1 MKPLSE
7 SDTVAEIDQGGGNPP
22 PARGLR
28 AALATPGLALAA
40 LLVVSLAIAA
50 GAPLA
55 LASRNLTRVSL
66 VRNELVATQQ
76 LQDITLALQGSLV
89 SDLSGDLTA
98 NLLMVDA
105 LRAALR
111 QVEAMDLPLDPETS
125 NRVAQLHTILGS
137 SDIVPGPV
145 LVAGL
150 SLVRDIAA
158 ARYGSQAAL
167 LREIQSNADSER
179 RLAYWTLGVLLLL
192 VVMGAW
198 WIPRRL
204 LRPVGEMTEL
214 LGRVAEGRT
223 EPVAAAERHP
233 LMAPVFS
240 SYNQLVRRLGELEDE
255 HRNREASLEKQVALV
270 RRALLEQHRTLAEA
284 ERLAVVGTTAAG
296 LAHDLRNPLA
306 GVLAGLGNLR
316 AETTDEESG
325 RRLEILSSE
334 VRRAVDLL
342 NGYLASARHTPE
354 PARPT
359 DVAELVTELVDLA
372 GGTVEGVQ
380 LSREVPHGLTCVL
393 PRDRVRQALLN
404 LIMNAVEATRDVG
417 SRVVVSANRD
427 DDWLDLTVSD
437 DGRGFPIDFTAESIR
452 PFSSTRAGGTGLGLA
467 MVRRTVRDLGGSLE
481 LSNNDDGG
489 ARVRVRLP
497 WRDA

>member
-1 MKPLSE
+1 MVPPL
-7 SDTVAEIDQGGGNPP
+7 TKT
-22 PARGLR
+22 PAGGLR
-28 AALATPGLALAA
+28 SALATPGLALAA
-40 LLVVSLAIAA
+40 LLLLSLAIAA

-55 LASRNLTRVSL
+55 LASRNLSRVSL
-66 VRNELVATQQ
+66 VRNELIATAQ
-76 LQDITLALQGSLV
+76 LQDLTLALQGSLV

-105 LRAALR
+105 LRTALR
-111 QVEAMDLPLDPETS
+111 EVQGMNLPLDPQTAE
-125 NRVAQLHTILGS
+125 RVDQLRAVLGRA
-137 SDIVPGPV
+137 DVVPGPV

-167 LREIQSNADSER
+167 LREIQTNADSER
-179 RLAYWTLGVLLLL
+179 RLAYWTLGVLLSLMVL
-192 VVMGAW
+192 GAW

-223 EPVAAAERHP
+223 EPVTAARRHP
-233 LMAPVFS
+233 LMAPVFER
-240 SYNQLVRRLGELEDE
+240 YNHLVLRLRELEEE
-255 HRNREASLEKQVALV
+255 HRNREASLEREVARV
-270 RRALLEQHRTLAEA
+270 KRALLEQHRTLAEA

-316 AETTDEESG
+316 AEAEDEDSA
-325 RRLEILSSE
+325 RRLETLSSE

-354 PARPT
+354 PERPT
-359 DVAELVTELVDLA
+359 DVSDLVTELLGLV
-372 GGTVEGVQ
+372 GGTAEGVHVTGD
-380 LSREVPHGLTCVL
+380 VPDGLTCVL

-404 LIMNAVEATRDVG
+404 LIVNAVQATEGVG
-417 SRVVVSANRD
+417 SSVVVSARRRD
-427 DDWLDLTVSD
+427 EWLDVTVSD
-437 DGRGFPIDFTAESIR
+437 DGPGFPADFTAESIR
-452 PFSSTRAGGTGLGLA
+452 PFASTRAGGTGLGLA
-467 MVRRTVRDLGGSLE
+467 MVRRTVGDLGGTLE
-481 LSNNDDGG
+481 LSNDDDGG
-489 ARVRVRLP
+489 ARVRVRIP